1 MHLQITCGMWWPQV
15 NTVPVR
21 PLGIACTLCA
31 QAAMPAAG
39 FQQGC
44 TCGQHGLAALT
55 MQTCQPGA
63 ALRGM
68 WSAGCVPGPHHPAWP
83 CRWPSLQDN
92 KASQCSLRARREC
105 ARGREAAHS
114 AAAHSCTTR
123 LSRQTTASGARRTQ
137 GHNLADGRILR
148 SGQPVAA
155 LGRFPSAA
163 APRPHAARAAGNAPL
178 LWAHNAARAAG
189 GTPLVMSS
197 RRMFDDLTS
206 RWTMPRA
213 CRKLRAL
220 ATSYAMRRPWFFLR
234 AEGRR
239 LKAQPASP
247 HCLGVHAAMH
257 APAADMQARPPARPL
272 PPPAPAALCAHQ
284 LNTRSLLPATLSSSA
299 CIRSRPPQY
308 SCRAQAVRARP
319 PQLAGGRG
327 YKAGFASALGGE
339 GP

>member
-1 MHLQITCGMWWPQV
+1 MQDACQADIAQ
-15 NTVPVR
+15 
-21 PLGIACTLCA
+21 LGR
-31 QAAMPAAG
+31 AAG
-39 FQQGC
+39 R
-44 TCGQHGLAALT
+44 H
-55 MQTCQPGA
+55 
-63 ALRGM
+63 
-68 WSAGCVPGPHHPAWP
+68 
-83 CRWPSLQDN
+83 CRTV
-92 KASQCSLRARREC
+92 KASQCLLRQGSNVPA
-105 ARGREAAHS
+105 
-114 AAAHSCTTR
+114 
-123 LSRQTTASGARRTQ
+123 GARRRIARRHTAVPRAWHARPQRLVPLYTQ
-137 GHNLADGRILR
+137 RHNPAAGRPLR
-148 SGQPVAA
+148 FGQPVTA
-155 LGRFPSAA
+155 LGRSPTAA
-163 APRPHAARAAGNAPL
+163 APRPHAARAAG
-178 LWAHNAARAAG
+178 
-189 GTPLVMSS
+189 GTPLVVRS

-239 LKAQPASP
+239 LKAQPARP

-257 APAADMQARPPARPL
+257 APAADMQARPPARPP

-319 PQLAGGRG
+319 PQLAGGQG